1 VSFTVP
7 FFMSLTAG
15 PAMNDRDTLDEV
27 REGVR
32 AAMQLSYGKL
42 LRAGYRHDTA
52 KTILLDAARNA
63 VNDLDGGGS

>member
-1 VSFTVP
+1 
-7 FFMSLTAG
+7 
-15 PAMNDRDTLDEV
+15 MNDRDPLDEI

-42 LRAGYRHDTA
+42 LRAGYHHDRA
-52 KTILLDAARNA
+52 KAALLDAARDA